1 MLKLECYTEPTAQG
15 LSVFLCDQGF
25 KSVRMGKAVI
35 TDMPTVFSDLITC
48 ALIKQVEPTEHDKEV
63 FQCVAH

>member
-1 MLKLECYTEPTAQG
+1 
-15 LSVFLCDQGF
+15 
-25 KSVRMGKAVI
+25 MGKAVI

-63 FQCVAH
+63 FQCVAR